1 MGRLPGSHG
10 RQALIFS
17 RMESIEA
24 GVHGVV
30 RGSERVR
37 AIYRQDHERL
47 TEIEL
52 RHDERENSRI

>member
-1 MGRLPGSHG
+1 
-10 RQALIFS
+10 
-17 RMESIEA
+17 MESIEA

-47 TEIEL
+47 TEIKL
-52 RHDERENSRI
+52 RHDQRENSWI